1 MAIPMKDQ
9 LMRENLFNFLAD
21 IPAYAFIA
29 YANFV
34 QILPSDYPAWER
46 FLLKH
51 GWLILLSL
59 RILVA
64 LYDLVMRLKGNY
76 WITDMD
82 GKPRKRSFIDIII
95 SELKQ
100 LFK

>member
-1 MAIPMKDQ
+1 MALSLKDQ
-9 LMRENLFNFLAD
+9 LMKDNVINFLAD

-34 QILPSDYPAWER
+34 QIVPKDYPAWEQ

-51 GWLILLSL
+51 GWLILLGL
-59 RILVA
+59 RISVA
-64 LYDLVMRLKGNY
+64 LYDLVLRLKGNY
-76 WITDMD
+76 WITDQE
-82 GKPRKRSFIDIII
+82 GKPRKKSLWDIIV
-95 SELKQ
+95 SQLKE